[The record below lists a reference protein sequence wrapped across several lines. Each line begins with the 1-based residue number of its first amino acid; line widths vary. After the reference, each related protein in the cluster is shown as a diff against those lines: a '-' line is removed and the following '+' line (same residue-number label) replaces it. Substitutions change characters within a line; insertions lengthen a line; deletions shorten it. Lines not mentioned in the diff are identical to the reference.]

1 MKIGKKIG
9 LDPLYW
15 GSKSEAEFLE
25 RFKGI
30 ENEPTLKEAYAKL
43 PKPKPVKAVKKKRKS
58 NSKKDGEV

>member
-15 GSKSEAEFLE
+15 GSKSEAEFLK

-30 ENEPTLKEAYAKL
+30 ENEPTLKKAYAKL
-43 PKPKPVKAVKKKRKS
+43 PKPKPVKTVKKKVKA
-58 NSKKDGEV
+58 KKENG